1 MVLLTKGVQ
10 NMSLAEQIEKD
21 VIAAMKAKDALRV
34 STLRMLKSA
43 VGNYLIQAK
52 KDKADDAEV
61 LGMIAKQA
69 KQRRESLESFEK
81 AGRKDLA
88 DKEKA
93 ELAILE
99 SYLPKQLTE
108 EELKAEIRKAI
119 ELSGAKSPADMGKL
133 MKALMPSIQGKAD
146 GKRVQEAAKAILN
159 G

>member
-1 MVLLTKGVQ
+1 
-10 NMSLAEQIEKD
+10 MSLMEQIEKD
-21 VIAAMKAKDALRV
+21 VIAAMKSKDAVKL

-43 VGNYLIQAK
+43 VGNYLIQTK

-81 AGRKDLA
+81 AARKDLA

-99 SYLPKQLTE
+99 AYLPKQLTD
-108 EELKAEIRKAI
+108 EELKAEVQKAI
-119 ELSGAKSPADMGKL
+119 GISGAKSPADMGKL
-133 MKALMPSIQGKAD
+133 MKTLMPAIQGKAD
-146 GKRVQEAAKAILN
+146 GKRVQDAAKALLS
-159 G
+159 GQ